1 MKKLLFAVSALAA
14 LSLLAPSTGFASDH
28 VYPNQV
34 GLYEFSDGTG
44 ATGTMDVNVLEVVY
58 LVLTKP
64 EKDGVPIEHI
74 NAFELTLN
82 FNPVGNLFKMSEVYP
97 PGVIVDVGDSS
108 HIGDGYLTYIVG
120 MADSKPV
127 TDESVS
133 LLEITFMHTAPGRI
147 EVSLDHTPK
156 PGIDGHMAYQ
166 SVSGDL
172 RIMYTAAG
180 PENVDG
186 PVYVFDGAAVAT
198 EDASFGSVKA
208 LYR

>member
-34 GLYEFSDGTG
+34 GMYEFSDGTG
-44 ATGTMDVNVLEVVY
+44 ATGTFDVNSIVTVF

-64 EKDGVPIEHI
+64 EKDGVPYETI

-82 FNPVGNLFKMSEVYP
+82 FNPAGNMFKLGEVYP
-97 PGVIVDVGDSS
+97 GTNVDVGDSAN
-108 HIGDGYLTYIVG
+108 IGLGYLTYIVG
-120 MADSKPV
+120 LAESHPV
-127 TDESVS
+127 TDESFT
-133 LLEITFMHTAPGRI
+133 LLEFSFMHTAPGII
-147 EVSLDHTPK
+147 EVSLAPTPK
-156 PGIDGHMAYQ
+156 PGIDGEMAYQ

-172 RIMYTAAG
+172 RIMYSAAG
-180 PENVDG
+180 PDGG
-186 PVYVFDGAAVAT
+186 PVYIFDGAAVAV
-198 EDASFGSVKA
+198 ENESFGSVKS